1 MWYVVS
7 MMRFWFIFSL
17 KSRPTYNLFLAPSLP
32 ACAANGVAG
41 AVTMDLLER
50 RAAGEDTRSEMEW
63 QPGAEWR
70 NGEVAPRHWH
80 SGDKQWTATYMDQA
94 YPSNAGSGQARPRPG
109 RLMLQTAV
117 HGQQTKRRTRHLA
130 VRLYPTVTGTV
141 RCPHAAQLGFG
152 PISARRRFT

>member
-94 YPSNAGSGQARPRPG
+94 YPSNAGSGLGPGGEAARPRLG
-109 RLMLQTAV
+109 RLMLQSKR
-117 HGQQTKRRTRHLA
+117 TKRR
-130 VRLYPTVTGTV
+130 
-141 RCPHAAQLGFG
+141 
-152 PISARRRFT
+152 ARQPGS